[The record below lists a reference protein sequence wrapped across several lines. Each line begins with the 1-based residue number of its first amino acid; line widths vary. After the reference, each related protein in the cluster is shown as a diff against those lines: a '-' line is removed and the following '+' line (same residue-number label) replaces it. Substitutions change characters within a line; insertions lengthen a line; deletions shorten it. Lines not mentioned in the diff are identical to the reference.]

1 MGIVGGFSL
10 YRMREYI
17 MNAVEMDRIA
27 IEYDLEYIMNIIQTR
42 IFEVLY
48 NEYVETDDDTKL
60 KDFIRIGL
68 MKMNK

>member
-1 MGIVGGFSL
+1 
-10 YRMREYI
+10 

-42 IFEVLY
+42 KFEVLY

-68 MKMNK
+68 MNK